1 MLFCLAAALVAGLF
15 CSCERKD
22 FVTGKATTVSV
33 NVVAIPS
40 VAESKAVAVADGAP
54 LENGVSN
61 IQVLMFDAGGG
72 VDGYAMKD
80 SDGTVSV
87 RTHTGWHEV
96 WVVTNLPLT
105 LSGVT
110 SKAGFEAAVA
120 SLSDISLGNIV
131 HVGTTSGEVIRG
143 WEETV
148 ELEHFLTRVVVEKI
162 TNKMVSETL
171 RGEELRILDVYLTN
185 VPGTINL
192 GKTEAPAVW
201 YNKKGLQNEV
211 DAFLHDAVPAASQ
224 VVPLDGSYTVRHS
237 FYMLPNIQGD
247 DDRSDTWSPRHTRL
261 VVKASVGGQICYYP
275 ITLPTTASN
284 ESYNV
289 KELVISRLGTL
300 REETELPF
308 TALTFDMSL
317 EGMTPQEEN
326 LGFVARDAIVLF
338 SEFDLAGFLADNGI
352 LTGLY
357 SGAGAMYFTGFD
369 LSAFIDT
376 DGNIIGE
383 YHSTLVMY
391 FINFLLEGFAGQG
404 RTLTGAVTSWTS
416 IVFGDGSLSPWTEQ
430 AEALE
435 VLSTQR
441 AVYFLG
447 KVLNPFVIQEKGL
460 EIAPP
465 LTFDIISDGTITWT
479 ASDTRVASKEIFY
492 DKNGEG
498 WKSLVSTTEGAV
510 INVAAGDVV
519 RFKGFNAGYGG
530 YGAGSMWYNCFGG
543 TAEFYAHGDISSLVN
558 YSKSLKNYRFCALGG
573 LFYGSN
579 IRLHPDIP
587 LVLPFTSLGE
597 LSYMSMFENCI
608 YLTGMPEMPPAEE
621 ITCQAY
627 NVFGAM
633 FRGCTALVDIQDAL
647 PCGGS
652 FMFYGCT
659 SLKRA
664 PELLAASVPA
674 QGCNS
679 MFYGCTALEDGPKE
693 LPATR
698 VGYLGYCGMFQ
709 GCTSLKKAPLIKA
722 ESLDGSACVN
732 MFVGC
737 TSLKEASIPPATT
750 VPDGAYGSMYSG
762 CLSLVIVADLPAT
775 TVGTRSYSS
784 MFSGC
789 TSLEAGPEILAE
801 TFTGT
806 QNCYM
811 MFRNCSA
818 MKSCTTKLLPRE
830 IGDQG
835 YSLMFYG
842 CMSLETGPEI
852 YAETFTGNSNCIS
865 MFAGCTSMRTATT
878 TLRAK
883 DVPAKC
889 YQEMFYDCTSLEA
902 GPEILAETF
911 TGTQNCY
918 CMFRNCSAMK
928 SCTTKLLPRDVGD
941 QCYSEMFRGCSLLE
955 AGPEI
960 YAETFTGVQNCI
972 RMFAGCASMIKGP
985 SCLKVETLTNSCYYN
1000 MFYDCKKLTYI
1011 KCLATEFANNATAGW
1026 VFGVSTTGTF
1036 VKHPDTTDW
1045 NNGTSGI
1052 PSGWTVEDAVL

>member
-22 FVTGKATTVSV
+22 FVTGEATTVSV

-40 VAESKAVAVADGAP
+40 VAESKAVAVADGTP

-61 IQVLMFDAGGG
+61 IQVLMFDAGGS

-211 DAFLHDAVPAASQ
+211 DSFLHDAVPAASQ

-261 VVKASVGGQICYYP
+261 VVKASVGGQVCYYP
-275 ITLPTTASN
+275 ITLPVTASN

-317 EGMTPQEEN
+317 EGMTPQDEN

-404 RTLTGAVTSWTS
+404 RTLTGTVTSWTS

-435 VLSTQR
+435 VLYTGTR

-573 LFYGSN
+573 LFYGAN

-698 VGYLGYCGMFQ
+698 VGYLGYCSMFQ

-722 ESLDGSACVN
+722 ESLEGSACVN

-762 CLSLVIVADLPAT
+762 CSSLVIVADLPAT
-775 TVGTRSYSS
+775 TVGTSSYSS
-784 MFSGC
+784 MFYGC

-801 TFTGT
+801 TFSGT

-830 IGDQG
+830 IGYQG

-842 CMSLETGPEI
+842 CTSLESGPEI
-852 YAETFTGNSNCIS
+852 YAETFTGSSNCRS
-865 MFAGCTSMRTATT
+865 MFAGCS
-878 TLRAK
+878 
-883 DVPAKC
+883 
-889 YQEMFYDCTSLEA
+889 
-902 GPEILAETF
+902 
-911 TGTQNCY
+911 
-918 CMFRNCSAMK
+918 
-928 SCTTKLLPRDVGD
+928 
-941 QCYSEMFRGCSLLE
+941 
-955 AGPEI
+955 
-960 YAETFTGVQNCI
+960 
-972 RMFAGCASMIKGP
+972 SMIKGP
-985 SCLKVETLTNSCYYN
+985 SCLKVETLTSNCYDS
-1000 MFYDCKKLTYI
+1000 MFYNCKKLTYI
-1011 KCLATEFANNATAGW
+1011 KCLAKAIGYYATSNW

-1036 VKHPDTTDW
+1036 VKHPDMTDW